1 MKKNVLFSVLILILF
16 SCGKKEDRFE
26 SFESS
31 SNTESDPAT
40 IENLNI
46 QTSAF
51 TEIDSTGILM
61 FPLQMGQNPTEDR
74 DYSYKKMP
82 DNGFWNIIFLNSNTN
97 EYHLLTENKV
107 LILDY
112 NYNYNA
118 EEGGS
123 SSKKTDHI
131 FYTMRSQ
138 DYNRDKLLDDKDPA
152 YLFVSDKFGNNL
164 RQISP
169 ANYAVNTWKYIQA
182 SRKVIIT
189 ATKDSNNN
197 KVFDDGD
204 EVSTF
209 EIILDHS
216 ESPKEVFGSE
226 LKNKLK
232 KLYDRDWKKIK

>member
-1 MKKNVLFSVLILILF
+1 MKNITLFSILTVFLF
-16 SCGKKEDRFE
+16 SCSKKNENFE

-31 SNTESDPAT
+31 SNTESDPAI

-118 EEGGS
+118 EEGVS

-131 FYTMRSQ
+131 FYMMRSQ
-138 DYNRDKLLDDKDPA
+138 DYNKDRLINDKDPA
-152 YLFVSDKFGNNL
+152 YLFVSDKSGKNL

-182 SRKVIIT
+182 SNKIVMT
-189 ATKDSNNN
+189 VTKDSNKNN
-197 KVFDDGD
+197 EFDDMD
-204 EVSTF
+204 EISTF
-209 EIILDHS
+209 EIILDHA

-226 LKNKLK
+226 LKDKLK